1 MTNSE
6 KLKTTYP
13 ELEGESSIFE
23 KFIVWLYRNK
33 KDFAIATGI
42 VYGHQMLKKGNY
54 TFTEISPNEVII
66 DSDDFYLKVTSVV
79 ELIKIYSAIR

>member
-6 KLKTTYP
+6 KLKATYP

-33 KDFAIATGI
+33 KDFTITTGI
-42 VYGHQMLKKGNY
+42 VYGHSIYKKGNY

>member
-6 KLKTTYP
+6 KLKATYP
-13 ELEGESSIFE
+13 EIGGEPSIFE
-23 KFIVWLYRNK
+23 RFIIWLYRNK
-33 KDFAIATGI
+33 KDFAITTGI
-42 VYGHQMLKKGNY
+42 VYGHSIYKKGNY

-79 ELIKIYSAIR
+79 DIIKIFEAIR

>member
-6 KLKTTYP
+6 KLKATYP

-33 KDFAIATGI
+33 KDFAITTGT
-42 VYGHQMLKKGNY
+42 VYGHIIYKKGNY

-79 ELIKIYSAIR
+79 ELIKIYNAIR

>member
-6 KLKTTYP
+6 KLKATYP
-13 ELEGESSIFE
+13 EIGGEPSIFE
-23 KFIVWLYRNK
+23 KFIIWLYRNK
-33 KDFAIATGI
+33 KNFEITTGI
-42 VYGHQMLKKGNY
+42 VYGHSIYKKGNY

-79 ELIKIYSAIR
+79 DIITIFEAIR

>member
-6 KLKTTYP
+6 KLKATYP

-33 KDFAIATGI
+33 KDFAITTGI
-42 VYGHQMLKKGNY
+42 VYGHSIYKKGNY

-66 DSDDFYLKVTSVV
+66 DSDDFYLKATSVV
-79 ELIKIYSAIR
+79 ELIKIYNAIR